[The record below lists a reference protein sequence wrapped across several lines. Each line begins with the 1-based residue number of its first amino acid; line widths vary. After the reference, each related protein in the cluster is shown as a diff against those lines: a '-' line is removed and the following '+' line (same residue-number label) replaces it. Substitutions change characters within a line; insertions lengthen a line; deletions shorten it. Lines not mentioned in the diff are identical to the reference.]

1 MQGSGGMAAEIG
13 CSQTGQRFFF
23 RQFGGRW
30 NSFVQKGI
38 GVLSSTAFSA
48 THNTFDFGTRHKAGH
63 VVVVCKQSRTF
74 KMFRNLLFRQASL
87 PAEDIP
93 EYGMASVILLFRDF
107 QTMSFCIRIIGGF
120 DALCREFQGSLATG
134 GQRAVSLMNEISI
147 SFNWRDEKAFFGTE
161 SAPAAG
167 VMGSR
172 IRQQG
177 RLLELDVLT
186 G

>member
-13 CSQTGQRFFF
+13 CSQAGQRFFF

-38 GVLSSTAFSA
+38 GVLPSMAFSA
-48 THNTFDFGTRHKAGH
+48 AHNSFDFGTRHKAGH

-93 EYGMASVILLFRDF
+93 KYGMASVILLFRDF

-120 DALCREFQGSLATG
+120 DALCREFQHPTNVFCCYQVPCGTHYVGS
-134 GQRAVSLMNEISI
+134 QYFPLMQG
-147 SFNWRDEKAFFGTE
+147 FFHGLN
-161 SAPAAG
+161 
-167 VMGSR
+167 SR
-172 IRQQG
+172 
-177 RLLELDVLT
+177 
-186 G
+186 